1 MGSIEI
7 RLEIYSIAESKKG
20 SYYQN
25 TIMKTLYV
33 TDLDGTLMRD
43 DKIISNESVSILNS
57 LLDRGIFLTYATAR
71 SLASASKIVRN
82 ISFNLP
88 VIIRN
93 GTILA
98 DPQSRREIEI
108 SMFGEELQHIRQALA
123 DTAIPGF
130 VTAYLGSNEVKL
142 CLAGRTNKG
151 FQDYLQNHSTD
162 RRIHMVD
169 TEDKLYEG
177 KTCYFTF
184 IAPKNELQPLYERVK
199 HIEGINCVFQ
209 QDKYTPEYWLELCPG
224 NATKASAIQR
234 VKQLC
239 GCQRVIV
246 FGDSANDISMFQMAD
261 EAYATP
267 NAIDELKEIATGIIE
282 SNNADGVA
290 KWLKAHS

>member
-1 MGSIEI
+1 M
-7 RLEIYSIAESKKG
+7 
-20 SYYQN
+20 
-25 TIMKTLYV
+25 MKTLYV

-43 DKIISNESVSILNS
+43 DKIISNESTAILNH
-57 LLDRGIFLTYATAR
+57 LLDQGIFLTYATAR
-71 SLASASKIVRN
+71 SLDSASEITRN

-98 DPQSRREIEI
+98 NPVSKKEIEI
-108 SMFGEELQHIRQALA
+108 SMFGKELEHIRRALA
-123 DTAIPGF
+123 DNAIPGF
-130 VTAYLGSNEVKL
+130 ATAYFGSNEVKL
-142 CLAGRTNKG
+142 CLAGRTNEG
-151 FQDYLQNHSTD
+151 FEDYLQNHSAD

-199 HIEGINCVFQ
+199 QIEGINCVFQ
-209 QDKYTPEYWLELCPG
+209 QDKYRPEYWLELCPG

-239 GCQRVIV
+239 GCQKVIV
-246 FGDSANDISMFQMAD
+246 FGDSANDISMFRMAD
-261 EAYATP
+261 EAYATK

-282 SNNADGVA
+282 SNNMDGVA
-290 KWLKAHS
+290 RWLEEHTRDCHRLHME

>member
-1 MGSIEI
+1 M
-7 RLEIYSIAESKKG
+7 R
-20 SYYQN
+20 
-25 TIMKTLYV
+25 TLYV

-43 DKIISNESVSILNS
+43 DKTISNESVAILNR
-57 LLDRGIFLTYATAR
+57 LLSKGIFLTYATAR
-71 SLASASKIVRN
+71 SLSSASEITKS
-82 ISFNLP
+82 ISLNLP

-98 DPQSRREIEI
+98 DPQSRKEIEI
-108 SMFGEELQHIRQALA
+108 SKCGEELQLIRQALA
-123 DTAIPGF
+123 DGSIPGF
-130 VTAYLGSNEVKL
+130 ATSYFGLNEVKL
-142 CLAGRTNKG
+142 YLAGRTNEG
-151 FQDYLQNHSTD
+151 FQDYLQSHSAD

-169 TEDKLYEG
+169 TEDELYEG
-177 KTCYFTF
+177 ETCYFTF
-184 IAPKNELQPLYERVK
+184 IGPKNELQPFYERVK

-209 QDKYTPEYWLELCPG
+209 QDKYRPEYWLELCPG

-261 EAYATP
+261 EAYATK

-290 KWLKAHS
+290 KWLESHL

>member
-1 MGSIEI
+1 M
-7 RLEIYSIAESKKG
+7 
-20 SYYQN
+20 N
-25 TIMKTLYV
+25 H
-33 TDLDGTLMRD
+33 
-43 DKIISNESVSILNS
+43 
-57 LLDRGIFLTYATAR
+57 LLSQGIFLTSATAR
-71 SLASASKIVRN
+71 SLSSASKITRS

-98 DPQSRREIEI
+98 DPQSKKEIEI
-108 SMFGEELQHIRQALA
+108 SKFGEELQHIQRALA
-123 DTAIPGF
+123 DVSVPGF
-130 VTAYLGSNEVKL
+130 TTAYFGSNEVRL

-151 FQDYLQNHSTD
+151 FQDYLKNHSAD

-177 KTCYFTF
+177 ETCYFTY
-184 IAPKNELQPLYERVK
+184 IAPKNELQPLYERIK
-199 HIEGINCVFQ
+199 HIEDINCIFQ
-209 QDKYTPEYWLELCPG
+209 QDKYRPEYWLELCPG

-261 EAYATP
+261 EAYATRD
-267 NAIDELKEIATGIIE
+267 AIDELTEIAT
-282 SNNADGVA
+282 
-290 KWLKAHS
+290 

>member
-1 MGSIEI
+1 M
-7 RLEIYSIAESKKG
+7 R
-20 SYYQN
+20 
-25 TIMKTLYV
+25 TLYV

-43 DKIISNESVSILNS
+43 DKTISNESVAILNRLFS
-57 LLDRGIFLTYATAR
+57 QGIFLTYATAR
-71 SLASASKIVRN
+71 SLSSASEITKS

-98 DPQSRREIEI
+98 DPQSKKEIEI
-108 SMFGEELQHIRQALA
+108 SKFGEELQHIRRALSDA
-123 DTAIPGF
+123 SIPGF
-130 VTAYLGSNEVKL
+130 ATAYFGSNEVKL
-142 CLAGRTNKG
+142 CMAGRTNEG
-151 FQDYLQNHSTD
+151 FQDYLQNHSAD

-177 KTCYFTF
+177 ETCYFTL

-199 HIEGINCVFQ
+199 QIEGINRVFQ
-209 QDKYTPEYWLELCPG
+209 QDKYRTEYWLELCPG
-224 NATKASAIQR
+224 NASKASAIQK

-261 EAYATP
+261 EAYATQ
-267 NAIDELKEIATGIIE
+267 NAINELKEIATGIIE

-290 KWLKAHS
+290 KWIEAHL

>member
-1 MGSIEI
+1 
-7 RLEIYSIAESKKG
+7 
-20 SYYQN
+20 
-25 TIMKTLYV
+25 MKTLYV

-43 DKIISNESVSILNS
+43 DKIISNESVAILNR
-57 LLDRGIFLTYATAR
+57 LLSQGILLTYATAR
-71 SLASASKIVRN
+71 SLSSASEITEN
-82 ISFNLP
+82 IFFNLP

-98 DPQSRREIEI
+98 DPQTRKEIEI
-108 SMFGEELQHIRQALA
+108 SMFGKELQYLKQALS

-130 VTAYLGSNEVKL
+130 ATAYIGTDEVKL
-142 CLAGRTNKG
+142 CLAEKMNEG
-151 FQDYLQNHSTD
+151 FQVYLQNHSTD
-162 RRIHMVD
+162 RRIQMVD
-169 TEDKLYEG
+169 TQDKWYEA

-184 IAPKNELQPLYERVK
+184 IAPRNELQPLYERVR

-209 QDKYTPEYWLELCPG
+209 QDKYRQEYWLELCPG

-234 VKQLC
+234 VKQLY

-261 EAYATP
+261 EAYATQ

-290 KWLKAHS
+290 KWLKSHCSLGNRKRSFHHRISI